1 MENKFD
7 EIRKN
12 LEHLED
18 EHKLYR
24 QRISKLESNLSEVI
38 RIIEKMDDPKKKK
51 NAVEIL
57 QEGLP
62 RYKEVMKD
70 SEYNVN
76 MALLGTGFKG
86 TLFDK

>member
-7 EIRKN
+7 DIRKN

-24 QRISKLESNLSEVI
+24 QRIAKLENALSEMI
-38 RIIEKMDDPKKKK
+38 HITEKMSDPKSKKS
-51 NAVEIL
+51 AVEIL

-70 SEYNVN
+70 SEYNIN
-76 MALLGTGFKG
+76 MALVATGLKG
-86 TLFDK
+86 TLSKI